1 MTDLSGINQFGSI
14 TTQNGTKLT
23 FKDLDLNGDGEVTEE
38 EFKSVLESVETDSVD
53 LSAGKGAEDKTL
65 TDEQVLDYTIDA
77 QIQEA
82 LNDLMGQISK
92 DFTGANADLSS
103 EMIAALKEFAETF
116 KAEYIGDTSK
126 MVEEFNAQ
134 LPEKYEELK
143 SEILPST
150 QNPVKSEV
158 LDDIL
163 EDIQNILSAADLSDN
178 VTKPI
183 IQTLGKKLE
192 TLADKFISSYTG
204 NNMKADLR
212 SYLQSQLTKSD
223 SEKMTD
229 AIENYRNV
237 YNNLGVY
244 IDSGELN
251 TLKNAVRE
259 FFGEALDNGLILRMN
274 GVNVASEAA
283 IETLLKKY
291 TDAEE
296 LNSDMELLINSLS
309 TDKMLQS
316 AMNDAKTASENLADT
331 AFGTLTGDDVMIE
344 RSLSSIDYSQIP
356 GYYENST
363 IKSSKRGFR
372 GLEQAQDKARDLL
385 ETSLK
390 EQFRNQIANNLQEKG
405 IPFEK
410 IETVFETVFTQA
422 SLNAVAACVDTNRGL
437 IFWAKS
443 SFNVQDLV
451 NTFTDEFN
459 EMISTTIN
467 EMNASNTDMDL
478 QDIDYTKALV
488 RNDYSKYV
496 DPALQEAFE
505 KGETLVS
512 KVSFRNGSKYEDM
525 AEDMI
530 NRLKST
536 MLSKSMAMCEANG
549 VEFDNDAFNNVF
561 NNSQTIAI
569 MNSTTTKQN
578 SLWSGFRKTITF
590 NPQDCLTTF
599 TETFKNNYTVWVES
613 EKQKV

>member
-53 LSAGKGAEDKTL
+53 LSAGKGTEDKTL

-158 LDDIL
+158 LDNIL
-163 EDIQNILSAADLSDN
+163 EDIQNILSAADLSDD

-259 FFGEALDNGLILRMN
+259 FLGEALDNGLILRMN

-291 TDAEE
+291 TDAES
-296 LNSDMELLINSLS
+296 LNADMEALIDSLS
-309 TDKMLQS
+309 TDTMLQS
-316 AMNDAKTASENLADT
+316 VVAEKQAEQTQKAES
-331 AFGTLTGDDVMIE
+331 AFQNLTGEDVKVDT
-344 RSLSSIDYSQIP
+344 SLSGIDYSQIP
-356 GYYENST
+356 GYYENAT
-363 IKSSKRGFR
+363 IKSRRRGVK
-372 GLEQAQDKARDLL
+372 GLAQAQDEARNLL
-385 ETSLK
+385 ETTLK
-390 EQFRNQIANNLQEKG
+390 DQLKTQLTEKLEAKG
-405 IPFEK
+405 VPFEK
-410 IETVFETVFTQA
+410 METVFETAFNQA
-422 SLNAVAACVDTNRGL
+422 CSNAVGNCVNPRSN
-437 IFWAKS
+437 FFFNFSKS
-443 SFNVQDLV
+443 TYNVQDLV
-451 NTFTDEFN
+451 NTFTTQFN
-459 EMISTTIN
+459 EIISTTID
-467 EMNASNTDMDL
+467 EMNASNTDMDI
-478 QDIDYTKALV
+478 QDIDYTQAITDDNGNVNPLLQDALETGTTLATRV
-488 RNDYSKYV
+488 SRRNAD
-496 DPALQEAFE
+496 Q
-505 KGETLVS
+505 
-512 KVSFRNGSKYEDM
+512 YEEL
-525 AEDMI
+525 ANDMI
-530 NRLKST
+530 NKLKST
-536 MLSKSMAMCEANG
+536 MLAKSMAMCEANG
-549 VEFDNDAFNNVF
+549 IEFDNEAFNNVF
-561 NNSQTIAI
+561 SNAQTIAVTG
-569 MNSTTTKQN
+569 STSETN
-578 SLWSGFRKTITF
+578 IGWFGLRRTITF
-590 NPQDCLTTF
+590 NPQNCLNTF
-599 TETFKNNYTVWVES
+599 TETFQSNYTSWIES
-613 EKQKV
+613 EEQKV

>member
-53 LSAGKGAEDKTL
+53 LSAGKGTEDKTL

-158 LDDIL
+158 LDNIL
-163 EDIQNILSAADLSDN
+163 EDIQNILSAADLSDD

-259 FFGEALDNGLILRMN
+259 FLGEALDNGLILRMN

-291 TDAEE
+291 TDAES
-296 LNSDMELLINSLS
+296 LNADMEALIDSLS
-309 TDKMLQS
+309 TDTMLQS
-316 AMNDAKTASENLADT
+316 VVAEKQAEQTQKAES
-331 AFGTLTGDDVMIE
+331 AFQNLTGEDVKVDT
-344 RSLSSIDYSQIP
+344 SLSGIDYSQIP
-356 GYYENST
+356 GYYENAT
-363 IKSSKRGFR
+363 IKSRRRGVK
-372 GLEQAQDKARDLL
+372 GLAQAQDEARNLL
-385 ETSLK
+385 ETTLK
-390 EQFRNQIANNLQEKG
+390 DQLKTQLTEKLEAKG
-405 IPFEK
+405 VPFEK
-410 IETVFETVFTQA
+410 METVFETAFNQA
-422 SLNAVAACVDTNRGL
+422 CSNAVGNCVNPRSN
-437 IFWAKS
+437 FFFNFSKS
-443 SFNVQDLV
+443 TYNVQDLV
-451 NTFTDEFN
+451 NTFTTQFN
-459 EMISTTIN
+459 EIISTTID
-467 EMNASNTDMDL
+467 EMNASNTDMDI
-478 QDIDYTKALV
+478 QDIDYTQAITDDNGNVNPLLQDALETGTTLATRV
-488 RNDYSKYV
+488 SRRNAD
-496 DPALQEAFE
+496 Q
-505 KGETLVS
+505 
-512 KVSFRNGSKYEDM
+512 YEEL
-525 AEDMI
+525 ANDMI
-530 NRLKST
+530 NKLKST
-536 MLSKSMAMCEANG
+536 MLAKSMAMCEANG
-549 VEFDNDAFNNVF
+549 IEFDNQAFNNVF
-561 NNSQTIAI
+561 SNAQTIAVTG
-569 MNSTTTKQN
+569 STSETN
-578 SLWSGFRKTITF
+578 IGWFGLRRTITF
-590 NPQDCLTTF
+590 NPQNCLNTF
-599 TETFKNNYTVWVES
+599 TETFQSNYTSWIES
-613 EKQKV
+613 EEQKV